1 MRTENK
7 TSKLLQAPKNTSEQD
22 AISLSF
28 VSDWSRGW
36 RQLFRPITEQNE
48 AKPSQ
53 SRISLNAHLKSVL

>member
-28 VSDWSRGW
+28 VSGREDGASSLDQSLSKMKQSHHNPG
-36 RQLFRPITEQNE
+36 FR
-48 AKPSQ
+48 
-53 SRISLNAHLKSVL
+53 